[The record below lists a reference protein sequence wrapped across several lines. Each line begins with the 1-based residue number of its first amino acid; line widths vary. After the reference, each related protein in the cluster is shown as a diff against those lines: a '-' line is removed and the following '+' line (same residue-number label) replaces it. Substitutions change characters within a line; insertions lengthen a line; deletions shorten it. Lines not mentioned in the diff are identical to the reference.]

1 MADEHFDRLES
12 FRVFIKATEE
22 GAPVPPV
29 NRDDLK
35 RLHEIH
41 DDFLTQHPDKEG
53 TTGLDLMASVCRADA
68 NLPAV
73 WFRHTRLS
81 LLVKQGVLAEWQHGT
96 ALDDV
101 VYQVAATIPMNG
113 FQIDPEAFIRRLCYE
128 AAA

>member
-53 TTGLDLMASVCRADA
+53 TTYTLPTTTGKFFVVASSTGLHNM
-68 NLPAV
+68 N
-73 WFRHTRLS
+73 F
-81 LLVKQGVLAEWQHGT
+81 AEYSQ
-96 ALDDV
+96 
-101 VYQVAATIPMNG
+101 
-113 FQIDPEAFIRRLCYE
+113 
-128 AAA
+128 